1 MGKVT
6 GVKDKKGATTKEL
19 SLSAYI
25 AKYARQLSLKEG
37 KKNRWTMTGEGSRE
51 VALLIDDAV
60 QKIIQQAD
68 GVLRYSQTETFGE
81 KTAKAAMKM
90 HFSGLLRD
98 QMHEAGQEAVL
109 KYKAQLKP
117 AKPKAPKAPKAV
129 AAGGD

>member
-1 MGKVT
+1 MGKVA
-6 GVKDKKGATTKEL
+6 GVKDKKGATNKEL

-25 AKYARQLSLKEG
+25 AKYARQLSLKDG

-81 KTAKAAMKM
+81 KTATAAMKM

-98 QMHEAGQEAVL
+98 QMHEAGKQAVV

-117 AKPKAPKAPKAV
+117 AKPKAPKAV